1 MSKETDLLS
10 RLVHWCWQIGTIPI
24 VLQEEIQK
32 VLEQPNQEPVAWRG
46 INFTQ
51 AEGDWLYRDFDEPFT
66 DSNFNNVGE
75 ALYLAP
81 QTRKPLSFGEIVEGS
96 GLGKKTFGYT
106 CGFEDG
112 VKWAE
117 FMHGIGEAN
126 GSV

>member
-1 MSKETDLLS
+1 MSKERELLEET
-10 RLVHWCWQIGTIPI
+10 LV
-24 VLQEEIQK
+24 
-32 VLEQPNQEPVAWRG
+32 VLEMVHMDECDLYFAIEELLAQPEQEPVAWRG

-51 AEGDWLYRDFDEPFT
+51 AEGDWLYRDIDEPFT

-81 QTRKPLSFGEIVEGS
+81 PPRKPLSLSEIVEGS

-117 FMHGIGEAN
+117 FMHDIGENN